1 MCKFQE
7 KLNFW
12 RDRWTEKK
20 WTEAMVGGTIK
31 HLPTFA

>member
-12 RDRWTEKK
+12 RDRWTERKNGQK
-20 WTEAMVGGTIK
+20 LWLGVQ
-31 HLPTFA
+31 